1 MMRATRFSEDVK
13 VDLLSSST
21 CAAGWDDLSRK
32 VYCVLGI
39 PVDAIDMPA
48 LLHAVE
54 SAAADTAPFLIS
66 TPNLNFLIVSQRDAE
81 FRETLLFSELCPAD
95 GMAIVW
101 IARLMGLP
109 IRVRVAGSDMLEAL
123 KTQDRSTRRVKL
135 FLFGGAE
142 GAVEAAAKVLN
153 QSSGGLSCVGSIYP
167 GFGTVEEMSQDHII
181 TKINASHADF
191 LIAALGA
198 KKGQMWLRR
207 NHDRLQIPVRAH
219 LGAVINFEAGN
230 VRRAPSAVRRLG
242 LEWLW
247 RIKEE
252 PYLWRRYWSDGGTL
266 LGLLLTNILPLA
278 IRAGWLRLRGRKR
291 QGLVIERTQDHE
303 TITLSLCGAAT
314 AWNADKAIAVFRS
327 AVAAKTKIRIN
338 LSDTCVIDARFL
350 GLLLMLR
357 KRAMRQSTDL
367 KFIGASSRLQTMFRL
382 NGAGFLLALDPK

>member
-1 MMRATRFSEDVK
+1 
-13 VDLLSSST
+13 
-21 CAAGWDDLSRK
+21 
-32 VYCVLGI
+32 
-39 PVDAIDMPA
+39 
-48 LLHAVE
+48 
-54 SAAADTAPFLIS
+54 
-66 TPNLNFLIVSQRDAE
+66 
-81 FRETLLFSELCPAD
+81 
-95 GMAIVW
+95 
-101 IARLMGLP
+101 
-109 IRVRVAGSDMLEAL
+109 
-123 KTQDRSTRRVKL
+123 
-135 FLFGGAE
+135 
-142 GAVEAAAKVLN
+142 
-153 QSSGGLSCVGSIYP
+153 
-167 GFGTVEEMSQDHII
+167 MSQDHII